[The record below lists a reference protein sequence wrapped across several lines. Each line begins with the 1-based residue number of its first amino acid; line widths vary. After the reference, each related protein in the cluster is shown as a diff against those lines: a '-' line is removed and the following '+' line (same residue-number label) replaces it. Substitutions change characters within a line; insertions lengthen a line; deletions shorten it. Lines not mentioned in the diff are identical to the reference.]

1 MNILE
6 KAFGWFLYKTHIIY
20 ERFVVKKAIEGC
32 ADFGKNSKLN
42 YPCLLNGYNKYTKIK
57 YIHIGDGVSIGAN
70 STIFAT
76 RAHLYIGNK
85 SFSGPNLTIMTGDHP
100 FDIKGRYIADNRKVD
115 IEKEGRNISKYD
127 QDVVIEDDVW
137 MGCNVTILKGV
148 HIGRGSI
155 VSAGSVVTKSFP
167 PYSIIGG
174 VPAKLL
180 KCRWES
186 VVDIVEHEKQLY
198 GNNMP

>member
-1 MNILE
+1 MKILENIL
-6 KAFGWFLYKTHIIY
+6 GWSFYKIHILYARY
-20 ERFVVKKAIEGC
+20 VVKRAIESC
-32 ADFGKNSKLN
+32 ADFGKNSKFN
-42 YPCLLNGYNKYTKIK
+42 YPCRINGYNKYTQKK
-57 YIHIGDGVSIGAN
+57 YIHIGNGVSIGAN

-76 RAHLYIGNK
+76 RAHLYIGDK

-100 FDIKGRYIADNRKVD
+100 FDIKGRYMADNRKVD
-115 IEKEGRNISKYD
+115 IEKEGGVISKYD
-127 QDVVIEDDVW
+127 QDIVIEDDVW

-186 VVDIVEHEKQLY
+186 EADMLEHERLLY
-198 GNNMP
+198 SK